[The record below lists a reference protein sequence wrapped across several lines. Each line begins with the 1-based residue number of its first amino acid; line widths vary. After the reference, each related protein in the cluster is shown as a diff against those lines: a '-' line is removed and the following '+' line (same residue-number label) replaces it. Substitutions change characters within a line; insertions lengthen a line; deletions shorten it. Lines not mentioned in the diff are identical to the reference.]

1 MKRIVL
7 FILIAYSIAL
17 SSLSASAQT
26 IGDYRTAGSG
36 NWASPGTWEI
46 FTGLSWIPA
55 VSSPTSLGGK
65 INIRNTHTVT
75 VNTNR
80 TVDEVTVDA
89 GGTLVLSSNTLTLD
103 ILGLGDLVCNGTLQM
118 SGGDLNMNLTNT
130 VTVNGT
136 MLWTDGD
143 LIAGT
148 VNVMNGGTL
157 TLNTAATK
165 DLQSSTINVGLG
177 GAMNWDDGDINLN
190 ILGGINNNGTIN
202 TSCDKSISGLGT
214 FNNNSGGI
222 FRKTST
228 GTTSFNVIVTSILGT
243 FKGYGTYDFNNLF
256 LNAGTISPGLSP
268 GIVLVTY
275 ADLDPLN
282 YPLLGSNSDMD
293 IEIKDG
299 SGPGTGHDQVQKN
312 GDLKLGGT
320 LRVTEIGTVPDGTYA
335 IVLVTGN
342 ISGSFDN
349 VILPAGYTLDIQT
362 KIVLVTKTTGTLPV
376 KLTNFSVKKIDKSVQ
391 LNWQTATENNSDH
404 FEIERSKTGNTF
416 EKIGEVNAAGN
427 SNQLLNYQFIDNDPN
442 KGVNTYR
449 LKQIDKDNKF
459 EYSSTRWV
467 KIDDT
472 KDQLYVFPTITN
484 GVVSVISSE
493 KTIIELYN
501 LQGIRLLKKEINN
514 QEQLDLSNYAP
525 GVYFIHNNKD
535 GRSYKLIKR

>member
-190 ILGGINNNGTIN
+190 ILGGINNNGTIS

-362 KIVLVTKTTGTLPV
+362 KIVLVTKTSGTLPV
-376 KLTNFSVKKIDKSVQ
+376 KLANFTAKKIDKTVQ
-391 LNWQTATENNSDH
+391 LSWQTATESNSDH

>member
-7 FILIAYSIAL
+7 LLLIAFSF
-17 SSLSASAQT
+17 SSVNAQS

-36 NWASPGTWEI
+36 NWASPGTWEV

-55 VSSPTSLGGK
+55 VSSPTYLNGA
-65 INIRNTHTVT
+65 INILNGHTVT
-75 VNTNR
+75 VTANTI
-80 TVDEVTVDA
+80 VDNIIIDA
-89 GGTLVLSSNTLTLD
+89 GGTLVLASNTLQ
-103 ILGLGDLVCNGTLQM
+103 LGLLGLDNLVCNGSLQV
-118 SGGDLNMNLTNT
+118 SGGDLNMV
-130 VTVNGT
+130 VTSSVSVNGS

-143 LIAGT
+143 IISGT
-148 VNVMNGGTL
+148 VNVGSVGTL

-165 DLQSSTINVGLG
+165 DLQLASTINISTG
-177 GAMNWDDGDINLN
+177 GIMNWDDGDPNLN
-190 ILGGINNNGTIN
+190 LAGGILNNNGTIS
-202 TSCDKSISGLGT
+202 TSCNNIMNGLGT
-214 FNNNSGGI
+214 FNNNSGGV
-222 FRKTST
+222 FSKTST
-228 GTTSFNVIVTSILGT
+228 GTTTFNVIVTSNGT
-243 FKGYGTYDFNNLF
+243 FKGLGTYDFNNLF

-275 ADLDPLN
+275 ADLDPVN
-282 YPLLGSNSDMD
+282 YPLLGTNSDMD

-299 SGPGTGHDQVQKN
+299 TGPGTGHDQVQKN

-349 VILPAGYTLDIQT
+349 IILPLGYTLDITT

-376 KLTNFSVKKIDKSVQ
+376 KLTNFTARKVNKFVQ
-391 LNWQTATENNSDH
+391 LNWQTVTESNSDH
-404 FEIERSKTGNTF
+404 FEIERSKAGGAF
-416 EKIGEVNAAGN
+416 EKIGEVDAAGN

-449 LKQIDKDNKF
+449 LKQVDRDNKF

-467 KIDDT
+467 KIDDA
-472 KDQLYVFPTITN
+472 KDQLYIFPTITN
-484 GVVSVISSE
+484 GVVSVISNE

-501 LQGIRLLKKEINN
+501 LQGIRLIKKGINS
-514 QEQLDLSNYAP
+514 QEQLDLSKYAP

-535 GRSYKLIKR
+535 GKSYKLIKR